1 MNKLEDFLHSQTN
14 GQVYKSDLED
24 FTKFDYDDETRYK
37 HHLTWLLNNCYP
49 LVLVDKPS
57 DVIEKRK
64 KRMGQQEFRD
74 ELFKIYSNTCV
85 ISGNIC
91 DVELEA
97 AHIVPYAESGSYD
110 LSNGLLLTSNF
121 HKTFDKYLWAINPD
135 TLQIEVAKDDSN
147 TVGTIYK
154 IFKENKQVTL
164 DMNNELYNNLKHRYN
179 KFIKNNEE

>member
-1 MNKLEDFLHSQTN
+1 MNKLEEFLHSQTN

-24 FTKFDYDDETRYK
+24 FTKFDYDDETRFK

-49 LVLVDKPS
+49 LVLVNKPS
-57 DVIEKRK
+57 DAIESKK

-74 ELFKIYSNTCV
+74 ELFKMYSNTCV

-121 HKTFDKYLWAINPD
+121 HKTFDKYLWSINPE
-135 TLQIEVAKDDSN
+135 TFTIEIKNNVN
-147 TVGTIYK
+147 VGNIKHYMGQK
-154 IFKENKQVTL
+154 INIVL
-164 DMNNELYNNLKHRYN
+164 NNELINNMKYHYN
-179 KFIKNNEE
+179 KFIIKTK

>member
-49 LVLVDKPS
+49 LDIVDKAS
-57 DVIEKRK
+57 DAIEKRK

-74 ELFKIYSNTCV
+74 GLFKMYSNTCV
-85 ISGNIC
+85 ISGNVC

-110 LSNGLLLTSNF
+110 LSNGLLLTSTF
-121 HKTFDKYLWAINPD
+121 HKTFDKYLWSINPN
-135 TLQIEVAKDDSN
+135 TLLVEVAPNKN
-147 TVGTIYK
+147 VGK
-154 IFKENKQVTL
+154 ISDHVGKKV
-164 DMNNELYNNLKHRYN
+164 NLKITPKLIANLSSHYS
-179 KFIKNNEE
+179 KFIQ